1 MNYSN
6 LKKSK
11 IKKAFS
17 MIEISIVILIIG
29 LLIAGIAKATDM
41 IADSKLKTAR
51 SVTKASPVNRLSNLV
66 LWIETTM
73 NESWKDQ
80 YRYDG
85 AQASRNIF
93 DVNPQIIP
101 PESFAFTVPS
111 GATITYKADAY
122 NSLPSIKLSAE
133 YSTSSARSSSR
144 VFDIQASGFTIF
156 AVVKPQKTAAQE
168 IIRFEQATATDN
180 NKINLKYT
188 GGTTG
193 SVFHKGTL
201 IYPSKT
207 TGASPSDSEATVIAS
222 AVSTIPNQQIE
233 VLTAQADGTKGVI
246 FSNGTATSLST
257 SVPFTPRSNI
267 DGFFKIGADIEIF
280 ELIVVGE
287 RVNDSVRKNVEQY
300 LFKKW
305 GIPTDKLVAGAF

>member
-85 AQASRNIF
+85 AQTSRNIF

-101 PESFAFTVPS
+101 PESFAFTIPS
-111 GATITYKADAY
+111 GATITYKSNAY

-156 AVVKPQKTAAQE
+156 AVVKPIKHANAKE
-168 IIRFEQATATDN
+168 IIRFEEETATSN
-180 NKINLKYT
+180 NKIKLTYSS
-188 GGTTG
+188 GDATT
-193 SVFHKGTL
+193 FHKGTL

-207 TGASPSDSEATVIAS
+207 TATPPADSETTVTAS
-222 AVSTIPNQQIE
+222 VVSAIPNQEIE

-246 FSNGTATSLST
+246 FSNGTATGNA
-257 SVPFTPRSNI
+257 VPFTPRPI
-267 DGFFKIGADIEIF
+267 QGVFKIGAEIEIF
-280 ELIVVGE
+280 ELVVVGE

-305 GIPTDKLVAGAF
+305 GIPNDKLVAGTF

>member
-73 NESWKDQ
+73 SESWKDQ
-80 YRYDG
+80 NRYDG
-85 AQASRNIF
+85 AQTSRNIV

-101 PESFAFTVPS
+101 PESFAFTIPS
-111 GATITYKADAY
+111 GATITYKSDAY

-133 YSTSSARSSSR
+133 YSTSSARSSTR
-144 VFDIQASGFTIF
+144 VFDIEASGFTIF
-156 AVVKPQKTAAQE
+156 AVVKPIKDASEKE
-168 IIRFEQATATDN
+168 IIRFEQETATVN

-188 GGTTG
+188 GGNATT
-193 SVFHKGTL
+193 FHKGTL
-201 IYPSKT
+201 TYPSKT
-207 TGASPSDSEATVIAS
+207 TSTPISDSETTVTAS
-222 AVSTIPNQQIE
+222 AFSTIPNQEIE
-233 VLTAQADGTKGVI
+233 VLTAQADSTKGVI
-246 FSNGTATSLST
+246 FSNGTATGN
-257 SVPFTPRSNI
+257 SVPFTPRSI
-267 DGFFKIGADIEIF
+267 QGVFKIGAGIEIF

-305 GIPTDKLVAGAF
+305 GIPNDKLVAGTF